1 MYSLSLPLP
10 LPYVIL
16 FFIILFFVL
25 RLYLNAKYGF
35 WMYQPVFHVYDI
47 GYFFTS
53 PRIISRALPLKNK
66 YTNFAD
72 IQTVTFSQLTSLQ
85 LQRFTHF
92 VQTEYLQ
99 NGDNTFSPT
108 LAEITPYFH
117 GHVQPSFFSFFRKSV
132 TWIKKDTTRVMDHKI
147 IGIMTSRPVYLF
159 LGTPVRMNAY
169 YVDYLCVDKLSR
181 KKGIAP
187 QLIQTHHY
195 HQRHQN
201 KNIAISIFKRENE
214 LTGIVP
220 LCVYS
225 TYGFSLESWM
235 TPIPL
240 IAKYTLLKINA
251 QNMHL
256 FWNFFQET
264 RGKFDVTIHTELANI
279 NDLLKTENI
288 YIYILMK
295 NQVQVLCAYLFRK
308 TCVYI
313 ERKKVLSCFASICN
327 IGTDMTDTDA
337 DTDTDTDTELF
348 EKGFYHCLSQII
360 AKHSYTYLAMEEISD
375 NFLLVKN
382 IKKKYGKPQIVSP
395 TAYFLYNYVY
405 PTGLSYKTFVLV

>member
-1 MYSLSLPLP
+1 MFALPIPSLPI
-10 LPYVIL
+10 PYIILFIILL
-16 FFIILFFVL
+16 FFIV

-35 WMYQPVFHVYDI
+35 WMHQPVFHVYDI

-66 YTNFAD
+66 YTNFTN
-72 IQTVTFSQLTSLQ
+72 IQTQLFSQLTSLQ
-85 LQRFTHF
+85 LQRFAHF

-108 LAEITPYFH
+108 LTELTPYFY
-117 GHVQPSFFSFFRKSV
+117 GHIQPSFFSFFKTPV
-132 TWIKKDTTRVMDHKI
+132 TWIKKDTTRIVDNKW

-159 LGTPVRMNAY
+159 LGTPSYMNAY
-169 YVDYLCVDKLSR
+169 YVDYLCVVSHSR

-220 LCVYS
+220 LCVYT
-225 TYGFSLESWM
+225 TYGFSLETWNTSV
-235 TPIPL
+235 PL
-240 IAKYTLLKINA
+240 LAKYTLLEINA

-256 FWNFFQET
+256 FWNFFRET
-264 RGKFDVTIHTELANI
+264 RSEKFDITIHTELANI
-279 NDLLKTENI
+279 VELLKTGNI
-288 YIYILMK
+288 YIFILMEEK
-295 NQVQVLCAYLFRK
+295 THVLGAYLFRK

-313 ERKKVLSCFASICN
+313 ERKKEVLSCFASICN
-327 IGTDMTDTDA
+327 TNTNTNTDTG
-337 DTDTDTDTELF
+337 TELF
-348 EKGFYHCLSQII
+348 EKGFYHSLSQIV
-360 AKHSYTYLAMEEISD
+360 AKLPFSYLAIEEISD

-382 IKKKYGKPQIVSP
+382 IKKKYGKPHIVSP

-405 PTGLSYKTFVLV
+405 PTALAYKTFVLL